1 MKKLLALIAFVSIM
15 VSCSK
20 DATPGDN
27 NGNNGTDITA
37 NLQPTGSSSHDILSD
52 DTYTSMV
59 IEIVY
64 VEGLQP
70 TQTAINNF
78 VSFINA
84 RTYKPDGVVVE
95 SRSIPSPGISTYT
108 TQDIIDMEDANRIE
122 YNTGNRIAIWAF
134 FTDGKATGDTNTQVT
149 LGTAYRN
156 TSFIIY
162 EATVQSLSGGF
173 QQPSTPVLESTVM
186 EHEFGHILGLTNFG
200 APMQSQHEDLDHE
213 HHCNV
218 ESCLMY
224 YAATTGPSLM
234 NVSGGTVPQLDAQ
247 CIADLRANGGK

>member
-20 DATPGDN
+20 DETPNG

-37 NLQPTGSSSHDILSD
+37 NLQPTGSSSHDLLSD

-59 IEIVY
+59 VEVVY
-64 VEGLQP
+64 VEGYQP

-78 VSFINA
+78 VSFLNA
-84 RTYKPDGVVVE
+84 RTYKPGGIIVE

-108 TQDIIDMEDANRIE
+108 TQDVIDIEDSNRTE
-122 YNTGNRIAIWAF
+122 YNSGNRIAVWAF
-134 FTDGKATGDTNTQVT
+134 FTDGEATGNTDTEVT

-162 EATVQSLSGGF
+162 EATVQSLSGGIHE
-173 QQPSTPVLESTVM
+173 PSTAVLESTVV

-200 APMQSQHEDLDHE
+200 APMQSQHEDTDNPK
-213 HHCNV
+213 HCNV

-234 NVSGGTVPQLDAQ
+234 NISGGSVPELDAQ
-247 CIADLRANGGK
+247 CIADLQANGGK